1 MPENEDN
8 SFMSVEGEL
17 SRLVS
22 HLETLKQEVQHYQS
36 AAQQL
41 NSGREDIRT
50 AGATVSEQGK
60 SMVDAMTTA
69 SSAIES
75 AVHALKPLGTSEIT
89 AAMRSMEDRITKTAT
104 DIEEHFDTLGGAAK
118 QMADAASATQSMPAA
133 VAASVHGSLTAQST
147 QLMAAISNAQ
157 DQNKAQAEA
166 LAKRVAGIEQTLQQ
180 CVSDNQT
187 RNSELLDAIEHSAP
201 VGVFRKKRTK

>member
-75 AVHALKPLGTSEIT
+75 AVHALKPLGTSKIT
-89 AAMRSMEDRITKTAT
+89 AAMQSMEDRITKTAT
-104 DIEEHFDTLGGAAK
+104 DIEGQFDTLGRIAK
-118 QMADAASATQSMPAA
+118 QMA
-133 VAASVHGSLTAQST
+133 
-147 QLMAAISNAQ
+147 
-157 DQNKAQAEA
+157 EA
-166 LAKRVAGIEQTLQQ
+166 LDERIAGIERTLQQ
-180 CVSDNQT
+180 HDSDNQK